1 MPPRLVGAEVFILT
15 NGMRMGPVCLRQMLI
30 ILGRVGEYV
39 RDLGPPMPGESGVC
53 LLKHSLSPCCIPGT
67 IQVLSKRDLASVLIG
82 IV

>member
-39 RDLGPPMPGESGVC
+39 RDWDLQCLGRVVC
-53 LLKHSLSPCCIPGT
+53 VYSSIH
-67 IQVLSKRDLASVLIG
+67 
-82 IV
+82 